1 MFKNSGSFTEHV
13 TSLDTSTATTLNANE
28 HQEHQEQELE
38 WKPGRA
44 EYAVMATISIISL
57 MVALDATI
65 LVPVLPDL
73 ALDLH
78 GSATDAFWAG
88 TSYLLPCAVFQPF
101 IGSLSDIFGRKEL
114 LLVSLAFFTLGTLLC
129 APFAR
134 DFTVLLAGRSLQ
146 GIGGGGIITMGQM
159 IFADIVPLRL
169 RPKYFS
175 FVLGAWALGSV
186 LGPLVGGLFVQKATW
201 KWCFYINL
209 PFCALGFIMVPLFV
223 RLSTEKASFGSKL
236 LRVDVIGGVLFIGG
250 MTSFLIGI
258 SWAGVQ
264 FHWSSAAT
272 IAPIIVGA
280 VAVSACLLWEKY
292 GAAEPFFRPSLFYSW
307 SAMAV
312 YFGAFCQ
319 GFLLFCGLYYIPFYF
334 ISVRFV
340 TPTQSGLNLFPV
352 TCLLLP
358 GSIVVSVLTSRLG
371 RFRWAIWSGWALAT
385 VGCGL
390 LVLLDE
396 NTTTALWAIYFAIF
410 GIGNGMVLTSVNVGT
425 QAISRIEDCGRAACM
440 YAFMRTLGMSV
451 GVAIGGTTFQNVMV
465 NRLRELG
472 LPETI
477 GRNAE
482 AFATELAGMA
492 SWDPVRLGALSA
504 YVKGFQGVFWV
515 MTATAA
521 SGFITSLMIRKHS
534 MDKTLESR
542 FTLEGTRN
550 RKSEVPSVGS
560 YVSEV
565 V

>member
-1 MFKNSGSFTEHV
+1 
-13 TSLDTSTATTLNANE
+13 
-28 HQEHQEQELE
+28 
-38 WKPGRA
+38 
-44 EYAVMATISIISL
+44 
-57 MVALDATI
+57 
-65 LVPVLPDL
+65 
-73 ALDLH
+73 
-78 GSATDAFWAG
+78 
-88 TSYLLPCAVFQPF
+88 
-101 IGSLSDIFGRKEL
+101 
-114 LLVSLAFFTLGTLLC
+114 
-129 APFAR
+129 
-134 DFTVLLAGRSLQ
+134 
-146 GIGGGGIITMGQM
+146 
-159 IFADIVPLRL
+159 
-169 RPKYFS
+169 
-175 FVLGAWALGSV
+175 
-186 LGPLVGGLFVQKATW
+186 
-201 KWCFYINL
+201 
-209 PFCALGFIMVPLFV
+209 MVPLFV
-223 RLSTEKASFGSKL
+223 RLSTDKASFASKL
-236 LRVDVIGGVLFIGG
+236 LRVDGIGGLLFIGG

-264 FHWSSAAT
+264 FPWSSAAT

-280 VAVSACLLWEKY
+280 VAVSACLFWEKY
-292 GAAEPFFRPSLFYSW
+292 GATEPFFRPSLFYSW
-307 SAMAV
+307 SAVAV

-396 NTTTALWAIYFAIF
+396 NTTTALWAIYFASF

-451 GVAIGGTTFQNVMV
+451 GVAVGGTTFQNVMV
-465 NRLRELG
+465 NRLRDLG

-477 GRNAE
+477 AQNAE

-492 SWDPVRLGALSA
+492 PWDPVRLGALSA

-515 MTATAA
+515 MAATAA
-521 SGFITSLMIRKHS
+521 SGFITSLVIRKHS